1 MNNNNWI
8 RDFERKQFEEQM
20 VNESRRQNDLL
31 NLQIANQERQRKK
44 EEEKSYKDKID
55 HLRLALAQAS
65 GSRQQEQI
73 QILLDEAKADYES
86 YLERKRKSEKIN
98 RIISIILLFIMI
110 PLFFWMFR
118 EIFGDHSYSQ
128 KNGASTD
135 QTTLK
140 ASEEDENALEVSSQ
154 SVVPSSSDGT
164 GSTVSEPVS
173 TSSSTELPAPYA
185 DTRHT
190 SPHEFTVDV
199 TVTDLNIH
207 QAPSLSASV
216 VRIIPQ
222 GTYTIVQTSQSG
234 GQYWGKL
241 KSGEGWIILDM
252 ITFGEAE
259 QTGINQLDL
268 TTEQVQKWVRASFLR
283 RVSKRNKIYAE
294 ELKNVPVEVKKEID
308 GLVYAKVLL
317 SESVLADLAQSQPQF
332 YPREAEYRIN
342 QDGELERLEPDLKG
356 EDGQSS
362 AISYYW
368 EYDSDSYFE
377 SW

>member
-1 MNNNNWI
+1 MASNKKD
-8 RDFERKQFEEQM
+8 REE
-20 VNESRRQNDLL
+20 
-31 NLQIANQERQRKK
+31 
-44 EEEKSYKDKID
+44 
-55 HLRLALAQAS
+55 LR
-65 GSRQQEQI
+65 
-73 QILLDEAKADYES
+73 ADGFS
-86 YLERKRKSEKIN
+86 KT
-98 RIISIILLFIMI
+98 
-110 PLFFWMFR
+110 
-118 EIFGDHSYSQ
+118 DHSTIS
-128 KNGASTD
+128 
-135 QTTLK
+135 
-140 ASEEDENALEVSSQ
+140 SSQ
-154 SVVPSSSDGT
+154 GKQELLASSSSSVVIEPSQVKET
-164 GSTVSEPVS
+164 SES
-173 TSSSTELPAPYA
+173 IQG
-185 DTRHT
+185 DF
-190 SPHEFTVDV
+190 HEFTVDV

-252 ITFGEAE
+252 ITFREAE
-259 QTGINQLDL
+259 RTGVNQLDL

-283 RVSKRNKIYAE
+283 SVSKRNKIYAE

-317 SESVLADLAQSQPQF
+317 SESVLADLAQSQPRF